1 MQSPHNLVPR
11 EMNVNPF
18 VDLALVFLILCVV
31 VIPMLRR
38 EPAPPPS
45 RPAAVRPAAVPPE
58 TARSRGPQGRL
69 DHLAVAIAADGVV
82 FVDQR
87 RVAREELPDLL
98 LALHDAGPNRQV
110 LVKGDHRVRYG
121 EVCELMAE
129 LYRAGFQRVSLL
141 T

>member
-1 MQSPHNLVPR
+1 
-11 EMNVNPF
+11 MNVNPF

-38 EPAPPPS
+38 REPAPPPS
-45 RPAAVRPAAVPPE
+45 RPAAVRPERAPSGV
-58 TARSRGPQGRL
+58 PQGRL
-69 DHLAVAIAADGVV
+69 DHLAVAIGADGAV

-98 LALHDAGPNRQV
+98 VALHDAGPNRQV
-110 LVKGDHRVRYG
+110 MVKGDHRVRYG
-121 EVCELMAE
+121 EVRKLMAE
-129 LYRAGFQRVSLL
+129 LYRAGFLRVSLL